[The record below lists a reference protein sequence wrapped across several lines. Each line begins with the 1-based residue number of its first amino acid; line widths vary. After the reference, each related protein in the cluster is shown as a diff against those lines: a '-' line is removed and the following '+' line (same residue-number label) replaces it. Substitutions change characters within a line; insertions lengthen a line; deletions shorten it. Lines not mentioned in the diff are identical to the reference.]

1 VTLRFIT
8 TIGRQPSRLPFAFVA
23 SWLVLVLIVLAMRP
37 DAPAMAQAT
46 DGDIVIMSVDSSR
59 VPEPDG
65 ASHRVAPRPV
75 GEGVD
80 EVARGVNNRGGLLGR
95 RLRVVHENDQCEADE
110 AAAIA
115 ARAVAQKVDV
125 VIGHPCPSG
134 AIKAAALY
142 TQAGVVMIATG
153 PRHPRLTSPVAH
165 REIFRLAGRDDR
177 QDDSIAA
184 LITST
189 FPGSRAAIIHDR
201 SLQGRGMA
209 EEIRRSMNAAGLP
222 PVLVATYTSGIKD
235 HATIVSQL
243 AAARVN
249 LAVFPGQP
257 FEASMILD
265 QANRAG
271 ARIATAIG
279 TDVLAV
285 DVPPARLL
293 AAVDTFLVMLPW
305 PGMGD
310 GAHESTKDN
319 TARELAGAALQAWAA
334 AVAEAGSLAP
344 DRVTEA
350 LRGAA
355 RPTRLGALRFDAKG
369 DAMVPSYLPHAWRS
383 GSWQAWRPG
392 AR

>member
-1 VTLRFIT
+1 MTLLFIT
-8 TIGRQPSRLPFAFVA
+8 TTGRQPSRLPFGFLAL
-23 SWLVLVLIVLAMRP
+23 WLVCVLVALAMGP
-37 DAPAMAQAT
+37 GTSANAGAADGEIVVMA
-46 DGDIVIMSVDSSR
+46 VDSSR
-59 VPEPDG
+59 VPEPEG
-65 ASHRVAPRPV
+65 TSYRVAPRPV

-80 EVARGVNNRGGLLGR
+80 EVARGVNDRGGLLGR

-142 TQAGVVMIATG
+142 VQAGVVMIATG

-165 REIFRLAGRDDR
+165 RGIFRLAGRDDR
-177 QDDSIAA
+177 QDDSIAT
-184 LITST
+184 LIAST
-189 FPGSRAAIIHDR
+189 FPRARAAIIHDR

-209 EEIRRSMNAAGLP
+209 EEIRRSMSAAGLP

-235 HATIVSQL
+235 HAAIVRQL
-243 AAARVN
+243 AEARVN

-257 FEASMILD
+257 FEASMILE
-265 QANRAG
+265 QADRSG
-271 ARIATAIG
+271 TRIAAAIG
-279 TDVLAV
+279 TDVLAA

-310 GAHESTKDN
+310 GANESTKDS
-319 TARELAGAALQAWAA
+319 TAHVLAGAALEAWAA
-334 AVAEAGSLAP
+334 AVAEAGSLAH
-344 DRVTEA
+344 DRVTEGF
-350 LRGAA
+350 REAA
-355 RPTRLGALRFDAKG
+355 RPTHLGALRFDAKG
-369 DAMVPSYLPHAWRS
+369 DAIVPSYLPHVWRS
-383 GSWQAWRPG
+383 GRWQAWRPG